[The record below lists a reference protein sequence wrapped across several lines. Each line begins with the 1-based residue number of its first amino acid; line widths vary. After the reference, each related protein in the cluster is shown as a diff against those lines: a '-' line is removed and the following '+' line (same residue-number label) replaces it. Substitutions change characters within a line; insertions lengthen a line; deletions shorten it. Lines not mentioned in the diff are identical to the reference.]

1 MDWGFLEKQY
11 NVGSIEQALMV
22 VKSPLNMRCYKKK
35 WFPAVEEFFFSKQ
48 SFSRK
53 ILSTKKKLQKHG
65 FQHIDMKGILG
76 FKIPSNASV
85 QGFPN
90 N

>member
-1 MDWGFLEKQY
+1 MDWGFLEKQH

-35 WFPAVEEFFFSKQ
+35 WFPAMEFFFSKQ
-48 SFSRK
+48 SFCRK

-65 FQHIDMKGILG
+65 FQHTAMKGTLG
-76 FKIPSNASV
+76 FKFPSNASV